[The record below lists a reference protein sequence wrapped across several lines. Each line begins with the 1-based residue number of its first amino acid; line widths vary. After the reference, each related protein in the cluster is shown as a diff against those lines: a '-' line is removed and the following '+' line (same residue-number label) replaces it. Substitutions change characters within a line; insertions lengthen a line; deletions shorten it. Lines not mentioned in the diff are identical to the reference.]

1 MMKLLSRKDDLVVP
15 TNGLIVTNGRHPVAM
30 AQTSGARYQQRAFTA
45 AATPINVANRTEA
58 NRLKKL
64 RQPWQ
69 EEAWEYRDAIGELRY
84 ATTYLGNCSR
94 RMVIVPSAYVK
105 GEVDPIP
112 LEQIDE
118 CPKSVIAAADD
129 ALERL
134 AVGGSVALGGVLRDI
149 TENFEVTG
157 ECFLI
162 GRVED
167 GQEIWEIRSITE
179 IGVDADGQVSI
190 RTPNS
195 SGQGE
200 PLPKGSFISRLWWPH
215 PRRKELAD
223 APFKAILD
231 LCEELLILSRD
242 VRAAGRSRLANNGIL
257 AIPDTLS
264 IVRANIE
271 DDAQVAG
278 SGDEFLQEL
287 VTAAM
292 AAIQD
297 EGSAA
302 AVLPLIARGPRD
314 DLRAIRQIVI
324 SRQDPGNADKRM
336 ELITR
341 MATGI
346 DLPAEVLTGK
356 AGLNHWTS
364 WQVSDDTFR
373 HHIEPIVMVET
384 DALTLG
390 YYRPELS
397 ARQVPDEWLNRIV
410 LWYDPTNL
418 VTHPDRSDDAFKAHD
433 KLAISDESLRGYL
446 GFSEEDKPEPEEVL
460 RRLATKTG
468 LDPTIAAQVVS
479 RLDGSIDI
487 SGVASG
493 PPQIQMIGP
502 GPGEQRPADQ
512 PAEQPPEE
520 QGSPTALPASGDPA
534 TLAVLGQA
542 MLTLLQGGQ
551 QELGGPGSGRYPK
564 GSGGSKDPSKS
575 GGKSPEESIGEIGVG
590 SRNDLDEG
598 VASQEELDHARQRAR
613 EKYEASPTPTD
624 EDRKRAAEKH
634 ARSKRA
640 GGDDRPGSKQR
651 KANRQ
656 ALLNDFGDGTKAPC
670 VCCGRNVT
678 ASTMSLDRIVPG
690 SDGGTYKQGNLVP
703 MDYDCNRER
712 SDTPFSETIAEWD
725 AA

>member
-1 MMKLLSRKDDLVVP
+1 MPLLSRKSELVVP
-15 TNGLIVTNGRHPVAM
+15 TNGLVVTNGASPTLDRR
-30 AQTSGARYQQRAFTA
+30 SGARYQQRAFTA

-94 RMVIVPSAYVK
+94 RMVLVPSAYVK
-105 GEVDPIP
+105 GEVDPVP
-112 LEQIDE
+112 LEQIEE
-118 CPKSVIAAADD
+118 CPKSVIASCDD

-134 AVGGSVALGGVLRDI
+134 AIGGSVALGGVLRDI

-157 ECFLI
+157 ECYLV

-179 IGVDADGQVSI
+179 INVDADGNVSI
-190 RTPNS
+190 KHPNS

-257 AIPDTLS
+257 AIPDSLT
-264 IVRANIE
+264 IVRANTD
-271 DDAQVAG
+271 DDAQVSG
-278 SGDEFLQEL
+278 TGDEFLQEL

-302 AVLPLIARGPRD
+302 AVLPLIARGPRED
-314 DLRAIRQIVI
+314 IAAIKQIVI
-324 SRQDPGNADKRM
+324 SRQERQRAGERL

-390 YYRPELS
+390 YYRPELT
-397 ARQVPDEWLNRIV
+397 ARQVPPEWLHRIV

-433 KLAISDESLRGYL
+433 KMAISDESLRGYL
-446 GFSEEDKPEPEEVL
+446 GFSEEDKPTPEEIL

-468 LDPTIAAQVVS
+468 LDPTIAAQVVG
-479 RLDGSIDI
+479 RLDSSIDI
-487 SGVASG
+487 SAVSSG

-520 QGSPTALPASGDPA
+520 QGSPSALPASADA
-534 TLAVLGQA
+534 IQVLGQA
-542 MLTLLQGGQ
+542 MLTLIQGGQ
-551 QELGGPGSGRYPK
+551 QDFGGPGSGRYPK
-564 GSGGSKDPSKS
+564 GSGGKDPS
-575 GGKSPEESIGEIGVG
+575 GDGEKSPEESIGEIGVG

-598 VASQEELDHARQRAR
+598 VASQEELDHARNIAR
-613 EKYEASPTPTD
+613 EKYEAAPTPTAA
-624 EDRKRAAEKH
+624 DRKRAAEKH
-634 ARSKRA
+634 AKSKRA
-640 GGDDRPGSKQR
+640 GGDDRPNSRQR
-651 KANRQ
+651 AASRE
-656 ALLNDFGDGTKAPC
+656 ALLKEFGDGSKAPC

-678 ASTMSLDRIVPG
+678 KDTMSLDRIVPG
-690 SDGGTYKQGNLVP
+690 SDGGSYARKNLVP

-712 SDTPFSETIAEWD
+712 SDTPFEETVAEWD